1 MNEFFAPFYEFFYYS
16 VPFSDDIFQEG
27 QYAPIGITACSLGIF
42 FGVLFYYII
51 NRPKFSKWH
60 HWGRILLINFLINF
74 MIGTFLPQPKFA
86 ALNLHYT
93 SEYYMLGLANGA
105 VATCV
110 YILFMLFFRWF
121 STNAKQ
127 TPIPH

>member
-1 MNEFFAPFYEFFYYS
+1 MNEFFAPLYEFFYYS

-27 QYAPIGITACSLGIF
+27 QYAPIGITAILTGIF

-51 NRPKFSKWH
+51 NRPSFSRWY
-60 HWGRILLINFLINF
+60 HWLIILGINFLINF
-74 MIGTFLPQPKFA
+74 LVGTFLPQPKFS
-86 ALNLHYT
+86 ALGLHYS